1 MLLPAV
7 CQYKLR
13 VDSIFNRCVITNVQ
27 ETCHIILRKPI
38 KMVSRKEGRPTKET
52 KGIYDNNGRIKATPN
67 NDSTGLRTLL
77 LLLNQLLLLMMILF
91 GFVLAS
97 AAHLAPSPPPPPS
110 ASRGGGGKG
119 DWPRCARPPR
129 TNSLRSA
136 LPASLEGTLGSARLS
151 RFARPA

>member
-77 LLLNQLLLLMMILF
+77 LLNQLLLMMMILF

-97 AAHLAPSPPPPPS
+97 AAHLAPAPPPPPLCQS
-110 ASRGGGGKG
+110 GGRGKG
-119 DWPRCARPPR
+119 RLAP
-129 TNSLRSA
+129 LRSA
-136 LPASLEGTLGSARLS
+136 ASY
-151 RFARPA
+151 